1 MGSLRE
7 RKQRTYLPETETRY
21 KLQSQRISL
30 QSSSRYAS
38 PKMAALFR
46 TSSKDVLQATVIVA
60 FKIVLTYFSWN
71 IEVKQSN
78 WEYATMP
85 LRPLAA
91 SEELSLP
98 LDLEE

>member
-21 KLQSQRISL
+21 NLQSQRISL

-46 TSSKDVLQATVIVA
+46 TSLKDVLQATVIVA

-78 WEYATMP
+78 
-85 LRPLAA
+85 
-91 SEELSLP
+91 
-98 LDLEE
+98 